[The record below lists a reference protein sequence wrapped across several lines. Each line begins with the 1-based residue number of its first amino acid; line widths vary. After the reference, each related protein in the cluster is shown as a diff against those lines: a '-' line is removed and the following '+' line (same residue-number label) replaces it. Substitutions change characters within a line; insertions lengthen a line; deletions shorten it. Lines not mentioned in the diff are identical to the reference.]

1 MRKGYRP
8 EKQVIALLLSMLMAT
23 SSVVNCAADEA
34 ESTQSIM
41 QQTESETTT
50 QTVTTTES
58 KKSVVVKH
66 KQKKKSKKKHK
77 KSKQHD
83 TKKNIKKKDTKKTKK
98 EKAAK
103 IIPMPKR
110 TVRKKGCAS
119 IQKRIAQKKLNIKH
133 AREKQ
138 KKYRA
143 LIQKDQTK
151 RIALS
156 KFYETYDQKVSYV
169 GQEMT
174 PLTKLTEQDL
184 KMKNDLMKLA
194 ELYQDQV
201 LSKIAATYV
210 FGVHEMNFLQ
220 KEDAIDLND
229 YLKTKYIKPDN
240 TLQENI
246 KKLDQKI
253 AKWKQGIKE
262 EKRTRYF
269 DPKDV
274 SSISNITVDD
284 AKEMLSDTQ
293 LYQDAAS
300 FVKAERIYH
309 VNAVF
314 LMGIAAHESAWGTS
328 RRAKEDNN
336 LTGYGV
342 YSDDAKGI
350 NKASREEGLLATANT
365 LHERYLSKGGSY
377 YEGTSVADINKHY
390 CTDNE
395 WANAVV
401 TYSYQ
406 LMNKLN

>member
-8 EKQVIALLLSMLMAT
+8 EKQFIVLLLSVLMAT
-23 SSVVNCAADEA
+23 SSGVSCVADEA
-34 ESTQSIM
+34 ESTQSTM

-50 QTVTTTES
+50 QTVTTTEN
-58 KKSVVVKH
+58 KERVVVKH

-77 KSKQHD
+77 KSKQH
-83 TKKNIKKKDTKKTKK
+83 NIKKNVKKK
-98 EKAAK
+98 EAK
-103 IIPMPKR
+103 IILMPKR
-110 TVRKKGCAS
+110 TIRKKGCVS
-119 IQKRIAQKKLNIKH
+119 IQKRINQKKLNIKH

-138 KKYRA
+138 RKYKT
-143 LIQKDQTK
+143 LIQKDQTR

-194 ELYQDQV
+194 ELYQDQE
-201 LSKIAATYV
+201 LSEIAATYV

-220 KEDAIDLND
+220 KEETINLND
-229 YLKTKYIKPDN
+229 YLKTKYIQPDN

-253 AKWKQGIKE
+253 AQWKQDIKK
-262 EKRTRYF
+262 EKKTRYF

-274 SSISNITVDD
+274 SSISNITVSN
-284 AKEMLSDTQ
+284 AKEMLSGTQ
-293 LYQDAAS
+293 LYQDATS

-342 YSDDAKGI
+342 YSNDAKGI

-377 YEGTSVADINKHY
+377 YEGTSAADINKHY

-395 WANAVV
+395 WAGAVV

>member
-1 MRKGYRP
+1 
-8 EKQVIALLLSMLMAT
+8 MAT
-23 SSVVNCAADEA
+23 SSGVSCVADEA
-34 ESTQSIM
+34 ESTQSTM

-50 QTVTTTES
+50 QTETTTEN
-58 KKSVVVKH
+58 KERVVVKH

-77 KSKQHD
+77 KSKQH
-83 TKKNIKKKDTKKTKK
+83 NIKKNVKKK
-98 EKAAK
+98 EAK
-103 IIPMPKR
+103 IILMPKR
-110 TVRKKGCAS
+110 TIRKKGCVS
-119 IQKRIAQKKLNIKH
+119 IQKRINQKKLNIKH

-138 KKYRA
+138 KKYKT
-143 LIQKDQTK
+143 LIQKDQTR

-194 ELYQDQV
+194 ELYQDQE
-201 LSKIAATYV
+201 LSEIAATYV

-220 KEDAIDLND
+220 KEETINLND
-229 YLKTKYIKPDN
+229 YLKTKYIQPDN

-253 AKWKQGIKE
+253 AQWKQDIKR
-262 EKRTRYF
+262 EKKTRYF

-274 SSISNITVDD
+274 SSISNITVSD
-284 AKEMLSDTQ
+284 AKEMLSGTQ
-293 LYQDAAS
+293 LYQDATS

-342 YSDDAKGI
+342 YSNDAKGI

-377 YEGTSVADINKHY
+377 YEGTSAADINKHY

-395 WANAVV
+395 WAGAVV

>member
-194 ELYQDQV
+194 ELYQDQE

-284 AKEMLSDTQ
+284 AKE
-293 LYQDAAS
+293 
-300 FVKAERIYH
+300 
-309 VNAVF
+309 
-314 LMGIAAHESAWGTS
+314 
-328 RRAKEDNN
+328 DNN

>member
-8 EKQVIALLLSMLMAT
+8 EKQFIVLLLSVLMAT
-23 SSVVNCAADEA
+23 SSGVSCVADEA
-34 ESTQSIM
+34 ESTQSTM

-50 QTVTTTES
+50 QTVTTTEN
-58 KKSVVVKH
+58 KERVVVKH

-77 KSKQHD
+77 KSKQH
-83 TKKNIKKKDTKKTKK
+83 NIKKNVKKK
-98 EKAAK
+98 EAK
-103 IIPMPKR
+103 IILMPKR
-110 TVRKKGCAS
+110 TIRKKGCVS
-119 IQKRIAQKKLNIKH
+119 IQKRINQKKLNIKH

-138 KKYRA
+138 KKYKT
-143 LIQKDQTK
+143 LIQKDQTR

-194 ELYQDQV
+194 ELYQDQE
-201 LSKIAATYV
+201 LSEIAATYV

-220 KEDAIDLND
+220 KEETINLND
-229 YLKTKYIKPDN
+229 YLKTKYIQPDN

-253 AKWKQGIKE
+253 AQWKQDIKK
-262 EKRTRYF
+262 EKKTRYF

-274 SSISNITVDD
+274 SSISNITVSD
-284 AKEMLSDTQ
+284 AKEMLSGTQ
-293 LYQDAAS
+293 LYQDATS

-342 YSDDAKGI
+342 YSNDAKGI

-377 YEGTSVADINKHY
+377 YEGTSAADINKHY

-395 WANAVV
+395 WTSAVV

>member
-1 MRKGYRP
+1 
-8 EKQVIALLLSMLMAT
+8 MAT
-23 SSVVNCAADEA
+23 SSGVSCVADEA
-34 ESTQSIM
+34 ESTQSTM

-50 QTVTTTES
+50 QTVTTTEN
-58 KKSVVVKH
+58 KERVVVKH

-77 KSKQHD
+77 KSKQH
-83 TKKNIKKKDTKKTKK
+83 NIKKNVKKK
-98 EKAAK
+98 EAK
-103 IIPMPKR
+103 IILMPKR
-110 TVRKKGCAS
+110 TIRKKGCVT
-119 IQKRIAQKKLNIKH
+119 IQKRINQKKLNIKH

-138 KKYRA
+138 KKYKT
-143 LIQKDQTK
+143 LIQKDQTR

-194 ELYQDQV
+194 ELYQDQE
-201 LSKIAATYV
+201 LSEIAATYV

-220 KEDAIDLND
+220 KEETINLND
-229 YLKTKYIKPDN
+229 YLKTKYIQPDN

-253 AKWKQGIKE
+253 AQWKQDIKR
-262 EKRTRYF
+262 EKKTRYF

-274 SSISNITVDD
+274 SSISNITVSD
-284 AKEMLSDTQ
+284 AKEMLSGTQ
-293 LYQDAAS
+293 LYQDATS

-342 YSDDAKGI
+342 YSNDAKGI

-377 YEGTSVADINKHY
+377 YEGTSAADINKHY

-395 WANAVV
+395 WAGAVV

>member
-8 EKQVIALLLSMLMAT
+8 EKQFIVLLFSVLMAT
-23 SSVVNCAADEA
+23 SSGVSCVADEA
-34 ESTQSIM
+34 ESTQSTM

-50 QTVTTTES
+50 QTVTTTEN
-58 KKSVVVKH
+58 KERVVVKH

-77 KSKQHD
+77 KSKQH
-83 TKKNIKKKDTKKTKK
+83 NIKKNVKKK
-98 EKAAK
+98 EAK
-103 IIPMPKR
+103 IILMPKR
-110 TVRKKGCAS
+110 TIRKKGCVS
-119 IQKRIAQKKLNIKH
+119 IQKRINQKKLNIKH

-138 KKYRA
+138 KKYKT
-143 LIQKDQTK
+143 LIQKDQTR

-194 ELYQDQV
+194 ELYQDQE
-201 LSKIAATYV
+201 LSEIAATYV

-220 KEDAIDLND
+220 KEETINLND
-229 YLKTKYIKPDN
+229 YLKTKYIQQDN
-240 TLQENI
+240 TLQGNI

-253 AKWKQGIKE
+253 AQWKQDIKK
-262 EKRTRYF
+262 EKKTRYF

-274 SSISNITVDD
+274 SSISNITVSD
-284 AKEMLSDTQ
+284 AKEMLSGTQ
-293 LYQDAAS
+293 LYQDATS

-342 YSDDAKGI
+342 YSNDAKGI

-377 YEGTSVADINKHY
+377 YEGTSAADINKHY

-395 WANAVV
+395 WASAVV

>member
-1 MRKGYRP
+1 
-8 EKQVIALLLSMLMAT
+8 MAT
-23 SSVVNCAADEA
+23 SSGVSCVADEA
-34 ESTQSIM
+34 ESTQSTM

-50 QTVTTTES
+50 QTVTTTEN
-58 KKSVVVKH
+58 KERVVVKH

-77 KSKQHD
+77 KSKQH
-83 TKKNIKKKDTKKTKK
+83 NIKKNVKKK
-98 EKAAK
+98 EAK
-103 IIPMPKR
+103 IILMPKR
-110 TVRKKGCAS
+110 TIRKKGCVT
-119 IQKRIAQKKLNIKH
+119 IQKSINQKKLNIKH

-138 KKYRA
+138 KKYKT
-143 LIQKDQTK
+143 LIQKDQTR

-194 ELYQDQV
+194 ELYQDQE
-201 LSKIAATYV
+201 LSEIAATYV

-220 KEDAIDLND
+220 KEETINLND
-229 YLKTKYIKPDN
+229 YLKTKYIQPDN

-253 AKWKQGIKE
+253 AQWKQDIKR
-262 EKRTRYF
+262 EKKTRYF

-274 SSISNITVDD
+274 SSISNITVSD
-284 AKEMLSDTQ
+284 AKEMLSGTQ
-293 LYQDAAS
+293 LYQDATS

-342 YSDDAKGI
+342 YSNDAKGI

-377 YEGTSVADINKHY
+377 YEGTSAADINKHY

-395 WANAVV
+395 WAGAVV

>member
-8 EKQVIALLLSMLMAT
+8 EKQFIVLLLSVLMAI
-23 SSVVNCAADEA
+23 SSGVSCVADEA
-34 ESTQSIM
+34 ESTQSTM

-50 QTVTTTES
+50 QTETTTEN
-58 KKSVVVKH
+58 KERVVVKH

-77 KSKQHD
+77 KSKQH
-83 TKKNIKKKDTKKTKK
+83 NIKKNVKKK
-98 EKAAK
+98 EAK
-103 IIPMPKR
+103 IILMPKR
-110 TVRKKGCAS
+110 TIRKKGCVS
-119 IQKRIAQKKLNIKH
+119 IQKRINQKKLNIKH

-138 KKYRA
+138 KKYKT
-143 LIQKDQTK
+143 LIQKDQTR

-194 ELYQDQV
+194 ELYQDQE
-201 LSKIAATYV
+201 LSEIAATYV

-220 KEDAIDLND
+220 KEETINLND
-229 YLKTKYIKPDN
+229 YLKTKYIQPDN

-253 AKWKQGIKE
+253 AQWKQDIKR
-262 EKRTRYF
+262 EKKTRYF

-274 SSISNITVDD
+274 SSISNITVSD
-284 AKEMLSDTQ
+284 AKEMLSGTQ
-293 LYQDAAS
+293 LYQDATS

-342 YSDDAKGI
+342 YSNDAKGI

-377 YEGTSVADINKHY
+377 YEGTSAADINKHY

-395 WANAVV
+395 WAGAVV

>member
-8 EKQVIALLLSMLMAT
+8 EKQFIVLLLSVLMAT
-23 SSVVNCAADEA
+23 SSGVSCVADEA
-34 ESTQSIM
+34 ESTQSTM

-50 QTVTTTES
+50 QTVTTTEN
-58 KKSVVVKH
+58 KERVVVKH

-77 KSKQHD
+77 KSKQH
-83 TKKNIKKKDTKKTKK
+83 NIKKNVKKK
-98 EKAAK
+98 EAK
-103 IIPMPKR
+103 IILMPKR
-110 TVRKKGCAS
+110 TIRKKGCVT
-119 IQKRIAQKKLNIKH
+119 IQKRINQKKLNIKH

-138 KKYRA
+138 KKYKT
-143 LIQKDQTK
+143 LIQKDQTR

-194 ELYQDQV
+194 ELYQDQE
-201 LSKIAATYV
+201 LSEIAATYV

-220 KEDAIDLND
+220 KEETINLND
-229 YLKTKYIKPDN
+229 YLKTKYIQPDN

-253 AKWKQGIKE
+253 AQWKQDIKR
-262 EKRTRYF
+262 EKKTRYF

-274 SSISNITVDD
+274 SSISNITVSD
-284 AKEMLSDTQ
+284 AKEMLSGTQ
-293 LYQDAAS
+293 LYQDATS

-342 YSDDAKGI
+342 YSNDAKGI

-377 YEGTSVADINKHY
+377 YEGTSAADINKHY

-395 WANAVV
+395 WSGAVV

>member
-1 MRKGYRP
+1 
-8 EKQVIALLLSMLMAT
+8 MAT
-23 SSVVNCAADEA
+23 SSGVSCVADEA
-34 ESTQSIM
+34 ESTQSTM

-50 QTVTTTES
+50 QTVTTTEN
-58 KKSVVVKH
+58 KERVVVKH

-77 KSKQHD
+77 KSKQH
-83 TKKNIKKKDTKKTKK
+83 NIKKNVKKK
-98 EKAAK
+98 EAK
-103 IIPMPKR
+103 IILMPKR
-110 TVRKKGCAS
+110 TIRKKGCVS
-119 IQKRIAQKKLNIKH
+119 IQKRINQKKLNIKH

-138 KKYRA
+138 KKYKT
-143 LIQKDQTK
+143 LIQKDQTR

-194 ELYQDQV
+194 ELYQDQE
-201 LSKIAATYV
+201 LSEIAATYV

-220 KEDAIDLND
+220 KEETINLND
-229 YLKTKYIKPDN
+229 YLKTKYIQPDN

-253 AKWKQGIKE
+253 AQWKQDIKK
-262 EKRTRYF
+262 EKKTRYF

-274 SSISNITVDD
+274 SSISNITVSD
-284 AKEMLSDTQ
+284 AKEMLSGTQ
-293 LYQDAAS
+293 LYQDATS

-342 YSDDAKGI
+342 YSNDAKGI

-377 YEGTSVADINKHY
+377 YEGTSAADINKHY

-395 WANAVV
+395 WASAVV

>member
-8 EKQVIALLLSMLMAT
+8 EKQFIVLLLSVLMAT
-23 SSVVNCAADEA
+23 SSGVSCVADEA
-34 ESTQSIM
+34 ESTQSTM

-50 QTVTTTES
+50 QTETTTEN
-58 KKSVVVKH
+58 KERVVVKH

-77 KSKQHD
+77 KSKQH
-83 TKKNIKKKDTKKTKK
+83 NIKKNVKKK
-98 EKAAK
+98 EAK
-103 IIPMPKR
+103 IILMPKR
-110 TVRKKGCAS
+110 TIRKKGCVS
-119 IQKRIAQKKLNIKH
+119 IQKRINQKKLNIKH

-138 KKYRA
+138 KKYKT
-143 LIQKDQTK
+143 LIQKDQTR

-194 ELYQDQV
+194 ELYQDQE
-201 LSKIAATYV
+201 LSEIAATYV

-220 KEDAIDLND
+220 KEETINLND
-229 YLKTKYIKPDN
+229 YLKTKYIQPDN

-253 AKWKQGIKE
+253 AQWKQDIKR
-262 EKRTRYF
+262 EKKTRYF

-274 SSISNITVDD
+274 SSISNITVSD
-284 AKEMLSDTQ
+284 AKEMLSGTQ
-293 LYQDAAS
+293 LYQDATS

-342 YSDDAKGI
+342 YSNDAKGI

-377 YEGTSVADINKHY
+377 YKGTSAADINKHY

-395 WANAVV
+395 WAGAVV

>member
-8 EKQVIALLLSMLMAT
+8 EKQFIVLLLSVLMAT
-23 SSVVNCAADEA
+23 SSGVSCVADEA
-34 ESTQSIM
+34 ESTQSTM

-50 QTVTTTES
+50 QTVTTTEN
-58 KKSVVVKH
+58 KERVVVKH

-77 KSKQHD
+77 KSKQH
-83 TKKNIKKKDTKKTKK
+83 NIKKNVKKK
-98 EKAAK
+98 EAK
-103 IIPMPKR
+103 IILMPKR
-110 TVRKKGCAS
+110 TIRKKGCVS
-119 IQKRIAQKKLNIKH
+119 IQKRINQKKLNIKH

-138 KKYRA
+138 KKYKT
-143 LIQKDQTK
+143 LIQKDQTR

-194 ELYQDQV
+194 ELYQDQE
-201 LSKIAATYV
+201 LSEIAATYV

-220 KEDAIDLND
+220 KEETINLND
-229 YLKTKYIKPDN
+229 YLKTKYIQPDN

-253 AKWKQGIKE
+253 AQWKQDIKK
-262 EKRTRYF
+262 EKKTRYF

-274 SSISNITVDD
+274 SSISNITVSN
-284 AKEMLSDTQ
+284 AKEMLSGTQ
-293 LYQDAAS
+293 LYQDATS

-342 YSDDAKGI
+342 YSNDAKGI

-377 YEGTSVADINKHY
+377 YEGTSAADINKHY

-395 WANAVV
+395 WASAVV

>member
-1 MRKGYRP
+1 MRKGYRL
-8 EKQVIALLLSMLMAT
+8 EKQFIVLLLSVLMAT
-23 SSVVNCAADEA
+23 SSGVSCVADEA
-34 ESTQSIM
+34 ESTQSTM

-50 QTVTTTES
+50 QTVTTTEN
-58 KKSVVVKH
+58 KERVVVKH

-77 KSKQHD
+77 KSKQH
-83 TKKNIKKKDTKKTKK
+83 NIKKNVKKK
-98 EKAAK
+98 EAK
-103 IIPMPKR
+103 IILMPKR
-110 TVRKKGCAS
+110 TIRKKGCVS
-119 IQKRIAQKKLNIKH
+119 IQKRINQKKLNIKH

-138 KKYRA
+138 KKYKT
-143 LIQKDQTK
+143 LIQKDQTR

-194 ELYQDQV
+194 ELYQDQE
-201 LSKIAATYV
+201 LSEIAATYV

-220 KEDAIDLND
+220 KEETINLND
-229 YLKTKYIKPDN
+229 YLKTKYIQPDN

-253 AKWKQGIKE
+253 AQWKQDIKK
-262 EKRTRYF
+262 EKKTRYF

-274 SSISNITVDD
+274 SSISNITVSD
-284 AKEMLSDTQ
+284 AKEMLSGTQ
-293 LYQDAAS
+293 LYQDATS
-300 FVKAERIYH
+300 FVKSERIYH

-342 YSDDAKGI
+342 YSNDAKGI

-377 YEGTSVADINKHY
+377 YEGTSAADINKHY

-395 WANAVV
+395 WAGAVV

>member
-8 EKQVIALLLSMLMAT
+8 EKQFIVLLLSVLMAT
-23 SSVVNCAADEA
+23 SSGVSCVADEA
-34 ESTQSIM
+34 ESTQSTM

-50 QTVTTTES
+50 QTETTTEN
-58 KKSVVVKH
+58 KERVVVKH

-77 KSKQHD
+77 KSKQH
-83 TKKNIKKKDTKKTKK
+83 NIKKNVKKK
-98 EKAAK
+98 EAK
-103 IIPMPKR
+103 IILMPKR
-110 TVRKKGCAS
+110 TIRKKGCVS
-119 IQKRIAQKKLNIKH
+119 IQKRINQKKLNIKH

-138 KKYRA
+138 KKYKT
-143 LIQKDQTK
+143 LIQKDQTR

-194 ELYQDQV
+194 ELYQDQE
-201 LSKIAATYV
+201 LSEIAATYV

-220 KEDAIDLND
+220 KEETINLND
-229 YLKTKYIKPDN
+229 YLKTKYIQPDN

-253 AKWKQGIKE
+253 AQWKQDIKR
-262 EKRTRYF
+262 EKKTRYF

-274 SSISNITVDD
+274 SSISNITVSD
-284 AKEMLSDTQ
+284 AKEMLSGTQ
-293 LYQDAAS
+293 LYQDATS

-342 YSDDAKGI
+342 YSNDAKGI

-377 YEGTSVADINKHY
+377 YEGTSAADINKHY

-395 WANAVV
+395 WAGAVV
-401 TYSYQ
+401 NYSYQ

>member
-1 MRKGYRP
+1 LRKGYRP
-8 EKQVIALLLSMLMAT
+8 EKQFIVLLLSVLMAT
-23 SSVVNCAADEA
+23 SSGVSCVADEA
-34 ESTQSIM
+34 ESTQSTM

-50 QTVTTTES
+50 QTVTTTEN
-58 KKSVVVKH
+58 KERVVVKH

-77 KSKQHD
+77 KSKQH
-83 TKKNIKKKDTKKTKK
+83 NIKKNVKKK
-98 EKAAK
+98 EAK
-103 IIPMPKR
+103 IILMPKR
-110 TVRKKGCAS
+110 TIRKKGCVS
-119 IQKRIAQKKLNIKH
+119 IQKRINQKKLNIKH

-138 KKYRA
+138 KKYKT
-143 LIQKDQTK
+143 LIQKDQTR

-194 ELYQDQV
+194 ELYQDQE
-201 LSKIAATYV
+201 LSEIAATYV

-220 KEDAIDLND
+220 KEETINLND
-229 YLKTKYIKPDN
+229 YLKTKYIQPDN
-240 TLQENI
+240 TLQGNI

-253 AKWKQGIKE
+253 AQWKQDIKK
-262 EKRTRYF
+262 EKKTRYF

-274 SSISNITVDD
+274 SSISNITVSD
-284 AKEMLSDTQ
+284 AKEMLSGTQ
-293 LYQDAAS
+293 LYQDATS

-342 YSDDAKGI
+342 YSNDAKGI

-377 YEGTSVADINKHY
+377 YEGTSAADINKHY

-395 WANAVV
+395 WASAVV

>member
-8 EKQVIALLLSMLMAT
+8 EKQFIVLLLSVLMAT
-23 SSVVNCAADEA
+23 SSGVSCVADEA
-34 ESTQSIM
+34 ESTQSTM

-50 QTVTTTES
+50 QTVTTTEN
-58 KKSVVVKH
+58 KERVVVKH

-77 KSKQHD
+77 KSKQH
-83 TKKNIKKKDTKKTKK
+83 NIKKNVKKK
-98 EKAAK
+98 EAK
-103 IIPMPKR
+103 IILMPKR
-110 TVRKKGCAS
+110 TIRKKGCVS
-119 IQKRIAQKKLNIKH
+119 IQKRINQKKLNIKH

-138 KKYRA
+138 RKYKT
-143 LIQKDQTK
+143 LIQKDQTR

-194 ELYQDQV
+194 ELYQDQE
-201 LSKIAATYV
+201 LSEIAATYV

-220 KEDAIDLND
+220 KEETINLND
-229 YLKTKYIKPDN
+229 YLKTKYIQPDN

-253 AKWKQGIKE
+253 AQWKQDIKK
-262 EKRTRYF
+262 EKKTRYF

-274 SSISNITVDD
+274 SSISNITVSD
-284 AKEMLSDTQ
+284 AKEMLSGTQ
-293 LYQDAAS
+293 LYQDATS

>member
-8 EKQVIALLLSMLMAT
+8 EKQFIVLLLSVLMAT
-23 SSVVNCAADEA
+23 SSGVSCVADEA
-34 ESTQSIM
+34 ESTQSTM

-50 QTVTTTES
+50 QTVTTTEN
-58 KKSVVVKH
+58 KERVVVKH

-77 KSKQHD
+77 KSKQH
-83 TKKNIKKKDTKKTKK
+83 NIKKNVKKK
-98 EKAAK
+98 EAK
-103 IIPMPKR
+103 IILMPKR
-110 TVRKKGCAS
+110 TIQKKGCVT
-119 IQKRIAQKKLNIKH
+119 IQKRINQKKLNIKH

-138 KKYRA
+138 KKYKT
-143 LIQKDQTK
+143 LIQKDQTR

-194 ELYQDQV
+194 ELYQDQE
-201 LSKIAATYV
+201 LSEIAATYV

-220 KEDAIDLND
+220 KEETINLND
-229 YLKTKYIKPDN
+229 YLKTKYIQPDN

-253 AKWKQGIKE
+253 AQWKQDIKR
-262 EKRTRYF
+262 EKKTRYF

-274 SSISNITVDD
+274 SSISNITVSD
-284 AKEMLSDTQ
+284 AKEMLSGTQ
-293 LYQDAAS
+293 LYQDATS

-342 YSDDAKGI
+342 YSNDAKGI

-377 YEGTSVADINKHY
+377 YEGTSAADINKHY

-395 WANAVV
+395 WAGAVV

>member
-8 EKQVIALLLSMLMAT
+8 EKQFIVLLLSVLMAT
-23 SSVVNCAADEA
+23 SSGVSCVADEA
-34 ESTQSIM
+34 ESTQSTM

-50 QTVTTTES
+50 QTVTTTEN
-58 KKSVVVKH
+58 KERVVVKH

-77 KSKQHD
+77 KSKQH
-83 TKKNIKKKDTKKTKK
+83 NIKKNVKKK
-98 EKAAK
+98 EAK
-103 IIPMPKR
+103 IILMPKR
-110 TVRKKGCAS
+110 TIRKKGCVT
-119 IQKRIAQKKLNIKH
+119 IQKRINQKKLNIKH

-138 KKYRA
+138 KKYKT
-143 LIQKDQTK
+143 LIQKDQTR

-194 ELYQDQV
+194 ELYQDQE
-201 LSKIAATYV
+201 LSEIAATYV

-220 KEDAIDLND
+220 KEETINLND
-229 YLKTKYIKPDN
+229 YLKTKYIQPDN

-253 AKWKQGIKE
+253 AQWKQDIKR
-262 EKRTRYF
+262 EKKTRYF

-274 SSISNITVDD
+274 SSISNITVSD
-284 AKEMLSDTQ
+284 AKEMLSGTQ
-293 LYQDAAS
+293 LYQDATS

-342 YSDDAKGI
+342 YSNDAKGI

-377 YEGTSVADINKHY
+377 YEGTSAADINKHY

-395 WANAVV
+395 WAGAVV

>member
-8 EKQVIALLLSMLMAT
+8 EKQFIVLLLSVLMAT
-23 SSVVNCAADEA
+23 SSGVSCVADEA
-34 ESTQSIM
+34 ESTQSTM

-50 QTVTTTES
+50 QTVTTTEN
-58 KKSVVVKH
+58 KERVVVKH

-77 KSKQHD
+77 KSKQH
-83 TKKNIKKKDTKKTKK
+83 NIKKNVKKK
-98 EKAAK
+98 EAK
-103 IIPMPKR
+103 IILMPKR
-110 TVRKKGCAS
+110 TIRKKGCVT
-119 IQKRIAQKKLNIKH
+119 IQKRINQKKLNIKH

-138 KKYRA
+138 KKYKT
-143 LIQKDQTK
+143 LIQKDQTR

-194 ELYQDQV
+194 ELYQDQE
-201 LSKIAATYV
+201 LSEIAATYV

-220 KEDAIDLND
+220 KEETINLND
-229 YLKTKYIKPDN
+229 YLKTKYIQPDN

-253 AKWKQGIKE
+253 AQWKQDIKR
-262 EKRTRYF
+262 EKKTRYF

-274 SSISNITVDD
+274 SSISNITVSD
-284 AKEMLSDTQ
+284 AKEMLSGTQ
-293 LYQDAAS
+293 LYQDATS

-342 YSDDAKGI
+342 YSNDAKGI

-377 YEGTSVADINKHY
+377 YEGTSATDINKHY

-395 WANAVV
+395 WAGAVV

>member
-8 EKQVIALLLSMLMAT
+8 EKQFIVLLLSVLMAT
-23 SSVVNCAADEA
+23 SSGVSCVADEA
-34 ESTQSIM
+34 ESTQSTM

-50 QTVTTTES
+50 QTVTTTEN
-58 KKSVVVKH
+58 KERVVVKH

-77 KSKQHD
+77 KSKQH
-83 TKKNIKKKDTKKTKK
+83 NIKKNVKKK
-98 EKAAK
+98 EAK
-103 IIPMPKR
+103 IILMPKR
-110 TVRKKGCAS
+110 TIRKKGCVS
-119 IQKRIAQKKLNIKH
+119 IQKRINQKKLNIKH

-138 KKYRA
+138 RKYKT
-143 LIQKDQTK
+143 LIQKDQTR

-194 ELYQDQV
+194 ELYQDQE
-201 LSKIAATYV
+201 LSEIAATYV

-220 KEDAIDLND
+220 KEETINLND
-229 YLKTKYIKPDN
+229 YLKTKYIQPDN

-253 AKWKQGIKE
+253 AQWKQDIKK
-262 EKRTRYF
+262 EKKTRYF

-274 SSISNITVDD
+274 SSISNITVSD
-284 AKEMLSDTQ
+284 AKEMLSGTQ
-293 LYQDAAS
+293 LYQDATS

-342 YSDDAKGI
+342 YSNDAKGI

-377 YEGTSVADINKHY
+377 YEGTSAADINKHY

-395 WANAVV
+395 WAGAVV

>member
-8 EKQVIALLLSMLMAT
+8 EKQFIVLLLSVLMAT
-23 SSVVNCAADEA
+23 SSGVSCVADEA
-34 ESTQSIM
+34 ESTQSTM

-50 QTVTTTES
+50 QTVTTTEN
-58 KKSVVVKH
+58 KERVVVKH

-77 KSKQHD
+77 KSKQH
-83 TKKNIKKKDTKKTKK
+83 NIKKNVKKK
-98 EKAAK
+98 EAK
-103 IIPMPKR
+103 IILMPKR
-110 TVRKKGCAS
+110 TIRKKGCVS
-119 IQKRIAQKKLNIKH
+119 IQKRINQKKLNIKH

-138 KKYRA
+138 KKYKT
-143 LIQKDQTK
+143 LIQKDQTR

-194 ELYQDQV
+194 ELYQDQE
-201 LSKIAATYV
+201 LSEIAATYV

-220 KEDAIDLND
+220 KEETINLND
-229 YLKTKYIKPDN
+229 YLKTKYIQPDN

-253 AKWKQGIKE
+253 AQWKQDIKK
-262 EKRTRYF
+262 EKKTRYF

-274 SSISNITVDD
+274 SSISNITVSD
-284 AKEMLSDTQ
+284 AKEMLSGTQ
-293 LYQDAAS
+293 LYQDATS

-342 YSDDAKGI
+342 YSNDAKGI

-377 YEGTSVADINKHY
+377 YEGTSAADINKHY

-395 WANAVV
+395 WASAVV

>member
-8 EKQVIALLLSMLMAT
+8 EKQFIVLLLSVLMAT
-23 SSVVNCAADEA
+23 SSGVSCVADEA
-34 ESTQSIM
+34 ESTQSTM

-50 QTVTTTES
+50 QTETTTEN
-58 KKSVVVKH
+58 KERVVVKH

-77 KSKQHD
+77 KSKQH
-83 TKKNIKKKDTKKTKK
+83 NIKKNVKKK
-98 EKAAK
+98 EAK
-103 IIPMPKR
+103 IILMPKR
-110 TVRKKGCAS
+110 TIRKKGCVS
-119 IQKRIAQKKLNIKH
+119 IQKRINQKKLNIKH

-138 KKYRA
+138 KKYKT
-143 LIQKDQTK
+143 LIQKDQTR

-194 ELYQDQV
+194 ELYQDQE
-201 LSKIAATYV
+201 LSEIAATYV

-220 KEDAIDLND
+220 KEETINLND
-229 YLKTKYIKPDN
+229 YLKTKYIQPDN

-253 AKWKQGIKE
+253 AQWKQDIKR
-262 EKRTRYF
+262 EKKTRYF

-274 SSISNITVDD
+274 SFISNITVSD
-284 AKEMLSDTQ
+284 AKEMLSGTQ
-293 LYQDAAS
+293 LYQDATS

-342 YSDDAKGI
+342 YSNDAKGI

-377 YEGTSVADINKHY
+377 YEGTSAADINKHY

-395 WANAVV
+395 WAGAVV

>member
-8 EKQVIALLLSMLMAT
+8 EKQFIVLLLSVLMAT
-23 SSVVNCAADEA
+23 SSGVSCVADEA
-34 ESTQSIM
+34 ESTQSTM

-50 QTVTTTES
+50 QTVTTTEN
-58 KKSVVVKH
+58 KERVVVKH

-77 KSKQHD
+77 KSKQH
-83 TKKNIKKKDTKKTKK
+83 NIKKNVKKK
-98 EKAAK
+98 EAK
-103 IIPMPKR
+103 IILMPKR
-110 TVRKKGCAS
+110 TIRKKGCVS
-119 IQKRIAQKKLNIKH
+119 IQKRINQKKLNIKH

-138 KKYRA
+138 KKYKT
-143 LIQKDQTK
+143 LIQKDQTR

-194 ELYQDQV
+194 ELYQDQE
-201 LSKIAATYV
+201 LSEIAATYV

-220 KEDAIDLND
+220 KEETINLND
-229 YLKTKYIKPDN
+229 YLKTKYIQPDN

-253 AKWKQGIKE
+253 AQWKQDIKK
-262 EKRTRYF
+262 EKKTRYF

-274 SSISNITVDD
+274 SSISNITVSD
-284 AKEMLSDTQ
+284 AKEMLSGTQ
-293 LYQDAAS
+293 LYQDATS

-342 YSDDAKGI
+342 YSNDAKGI

-377 YEGTSVADINKHY
+377 YEGTSAANINKHY

-395 WANAVV
+395 WASAVV

>member
-8 EKQVIALLLSMLMAT
+8 EKQFIVLLLSVLMAT
-23 SSVVNCAADEA
+23 SSGVSCVADEA
-34 ESTQSIM
+34 ESTQSTM

-50 QTVTTTES
+50 QTVTTTEN
-58 KKSVVVKH
+58 KERVVVKH

-77 KSKQHD
+77 KSKQH
-83 TKKNIKKKDTKKTKK
+83 NIKKNVKKK
-98 EKAAK
+98 EAK
-103 IIPMPKR
+103 IILMPKR
-110 TVRKKGCAS
+110 TIRKKGCVT
-119 IQKRIAQKKLNIKH
+119 IQKRINQKKLNIKH

-138 KKYRA
+138 KKYKT
-143 LIQKDQTK
+143 LIQKDQTR

-194 ELYQDQV
+194 ELYQDQE
-201 LSKIAATYV
+201 LSEVAATYV

-220 KEDAIDLND
+220 KEETINLND
-229 YLKTKYIKPDN
+229 YLKTKYIQPDN

-253 AKWKQGIKE
+253 AQWKQDIKR
-262 EKRTRYF
+262 EKKTRYF

-274 SSISNITVDD
+274 SSISNITVSD
-284 AKEMLSDTQ
+284 AKEMLSGTQ
-293 LYQDAAS
+293 LYQDATS

-342 YSDDAKGI
+342 YSNDAKGI

-377 YEGTSVADINKHY
+377 YEGTSAADINKHY

-395 WANAVV
+395 WAGAVV

>member
-8 EKQVIALLLSMLMAT
+8 EKQFIVLLLSVLMAT
-23 SSVVNCAADEA
+23 SSGVSCVADEA
-34 ESTQSIM
+34 ESTQSTM

-50 QTVTTTES
+50 QTVTTTEN
-58 KKSVVVKH
+58 KERVVVKH

-77 KSKQHD
+77 KSKQH
-83 TKKNIKKKDTKKTKK
+83 NIKKNVKKK
-98 EKAAK
+98 EAK
-103 IIPMPKR
+103 IILMPKR
-110 TVRKKGCAS
+110 TIRKKGCVT
-119 IQKRIAQKKLNIKH
+119 IQKRINQKKLNIKH

-138 KKYRA
+138 KKYKT
-143 LIQKDQTK
+143 LIQKDQTR

-194 ELYQDQV
+194 ELYQDQE
-201 LSKIAATYV
+201 LSEIAATYV

-220 KEDAIDLND
+220 KQETINLND
-229 YLKTKYIKPDN
+229 YLKTKYIQPDN

-253 AKWKQGIKE
+253 AQWKQDIKR
-262 EKRTRYF
+262 EKKTRYF

-274 SSISNITVDD
+274 SSISNITVSD
-284 AKEMLSDTQ
+284 AKEMLSGTQ
-293 LYQDAAS
+293 LYQDATS

-342 YSDDAKGI
+342 YSNDAKGI

-377 YEGTSVADINKHY
+377 YEGTSAADINKHY

-395 WANAVV
+395 WAGAVV

>member
-1 MRKGYRP
+1 MRKGYRL
-8 EKQVIALLLSMLMAT
+8 EKQFIVLLLSVLMAT
-23 SSVVNCAADEA
+23 SSGVSCVADEA
-34 ESTQSIM
+34 ESTQSTM

-50 QTVTTTES
+50 QTVTTTEN
-58 KKSVVVKH
+58 KERVVVKH

-77 KSKQHD
+77 KSKQH
-83 TKKNIKKKDTKKTKK
+83 NIKKNVKKK
-98 EKAAK
+98 EAK
-103 IIPMPKR
+103 IILMPKR
-110 TVRKKGCAS
+110 TIRKKGCVS
-119 IQKRIAQKKLNIKH
+119 IQKRINQKKLNIKH

-138 KKYRA
+138 KKYKT
-143 LIQKDQTK
+143 LIQKDQTR

-174 PLTKLTEQDL
+174 PLTKLTKQDL

-194 ELYQDQV
+194 ELYQDQE
-201 LSKIAATYV
+201 LSEIAATYV

-220 KEDAIDLND
+220 KEETINLND
-229 YLKTKYIKPDN
+229 YLKTKYIQPDN

-253 AKWKQGIKE
+253 AQWKQDIKK
-262 EKRTRYF
+262 EKKTRYF

-274 SSISNITVDD
+274 SSISNITVSD
-284 AKEMLSDTQ
+284 AKEMLSGTQ
-293 LYQDAAS
+293 LYQDATS
-300 FVKAERIYH
+300 FVKSERIYH

-342 YSDDAKGI
+342 YSNDAKGI

-377 YEGTSVADINKHY
+377 YEGTSAADINKHY

-395 WANAVV
+395 WAGAVV

>member
-8 EKQVIALLLSMLMAT
+8 EKQFIVLLLSVLMAT
-23 SSVVNCAADEA
+23 SSGVSCVADEA
-34 ESTQSIM
+34 ESTQSTM
-41 QQTESETTT
+41 QQTESEKTT
-50 QTVTTTES
+50 QTETTTEN
-58 KKSVVVKH
+58 KERVVVKH

-77 KSKQHD
+77 KSKQH
-83 TKKNIKKKDTKKTKK
+83 NIKKNVKKK
-98 EKAAK
+98 EAK
-103 IIPMPKR
+103 IILMPKR
-110 TVRKKGCAS
+110 TIRKKGCVS
-119 IQKRIAQKKLNIKH
+119 IQKRINQKKLNIKH

-138 KKYRA
+138 KKYKT
-143 LIQKDQTK
+143 LIQKDQTR

-194 ELYQDQV
+194 ELYQDQE
-201 LSKIAATYV
+201 LSEIAATYV

-220 KEDAIDLND
+220 KEETINLND
-229 YLKTKYIKPDN
+229 YLKTKYIQPDN

-253 AKWKQGIKE
+253 AQWKQDIKR
-262 EKRTRYF
+262 EKKTRYF

-274 SSISNITVDD
+274 SSISNITVSD
-284 AKEMLSDTQ
+284 AKEMLSGTQ
-293 LYQDAAS
+293 LYQDATS

-342 YSDDAKGI
+342 YSNDAKGI

-377 YEGTSVADINKHY
+377 YEGTSAADINKHY

-395 WANAVV
+395 WAGAVV

>member
-8 EKQVIALLLSMLMAT
+8 EKQFIVLLLSVLMAT
-23 SSVVNCAADEA
+23 SSGVSCVADEA
-34 ESTQSIM
+34 ESTQSTM

-50 QTVTTTES
+50 EN
-58 KKSVVVKH
+58 KERVVVKH

-77 KSKQHD
+77 KSKQH
-83 TKKNIKKKDTKKTKK
+83 NIKKNVKKK
-98 EKAAK
+98 EAK
-103 IIPMPKR
+103 IILMPKR
-110 TVRKKGCAS
+110 TIRKKGCVS
-119 IQKRIAQKKLNIKH
+119 IQKRINQKKLNIKH

-138 KKYRA
+138 KKYKT
-143 LIQKDQTK
+143 LIQKDQTR

-174 PLTKLTEQDL
+174 PLTKLTGQDL

-194 ELYQDQV
+194 ELYQDQE
-201 LSKIAATYV
+201 LSEIAATYV

-220 KEDAIDLND
+220 KEETINLND
-229 YLKTKYIKPDN
+229 YLKTKYIQPDN

-253 AKWKQGIKE
+253 AQWKQDIKR
-262 EKRTRYF
+262 EKKTRYF

-274 SSISNITVDD
+274 SSISNITVSD
-284 AKEMLSDTQ
+284 AKEMLSGTQ
-293 LYQDAAS
+293 LYQDATS

-342 YSDDAKGI
+342 YSNDAKGI

-377 YEGTSVADINKHY
+377 YEGTSAADINKHY

-395 WANAVV
+395 WAGAVV

>member
-8 EKQVIALLLSMLMAT
+8 EKQFIVLLLSVLMAT
-23 SSVVNCAADEA
+23 SSGVSCVADEA
-34 ESTQSIM
+34 ESTQSTM

-50 QTVTTTES
+50 QTVTTTEN
-58 KKSVVVKH
+58 KERVVVKH

-77 KSKQHD
+77 KSKQH
-83 TKKNIKKKDTKKTKK
+83 NIKKNVKKK
-98 EKAAK
+98 EAK
-103 IIPMPKR
+103 IILMPKR
-110 TVRKKGCAS
+110 TIRKKGCVT
-119 IQKRIAQKKLNIKH
+119 IQKRINQKKLNIKH

-138 KKYRA
+138 KKYKT
-143 LIQKDQTK
+143 LIQKDQTR

-194 ELYQDQV
+194 ELYQDQE
-201 LSKIAATYV
+201 LSEIAATYV

-220 KEDAIDLND
+220 KEETINLND
-229 YLKTKYIKPDN
+229 YLKTKYIQPDN

-253 AKWKQGIKE
+253 AQWKQDIKR
-262 EKRTRYF
+262 EKKTRYF

-274 SSISNITVDD
+274 SSISNITVSD
-284 AKEMLSDTQ
+284 AKEMLSGTQ
-293 LYQDAAS
+293 LYQDATS

-342 YSDDAKGI
+342 YSNDAKGI

-365 LHERYLSKGGSY
+365 LHERYLSRGGSY
-377 YEGTSVADINKHY
+377 YEGTSAADINKHY

-395 WANAVV
+395 WAGAVV

>member
-8 EKQVIALLLSMLMAT
+8 EKQFIVLLLSVLMAT
-23 SSVVNCAADEA
+23 SSGVSCVADEA
-34 ESTQSIM
+34 ESTQSTM

-50 QTVTTTES
+50 QTETTTEN
-58 KKSVVVKH
+58 KERVVVKH

-77 KSKQHD
+77 KSKQH
-83 TKKNIKKKDTKKTKK
+83 NIKKNVKKK
-98 EKAAK
+98 EAK
-103 IIPMPKR
+103 IILMPKR
-110 TVRKKGCAS
+110 TIRKKGCVS
-119 IQKRIAQKKLNIKH
+119 IQKLINQKKLNIKH

-138 KKYRA
+138 KKYKT
-143 LIQKDQTK
+143 LIQKDQTR

-194 ELYQDQV
+194 ELYQDQE
-201 LSKIAATYV
+201 LSEIAATYV

-220 KEDAIDLND
+220 KEETINLND
-229 YLKTKYIKPDN
+229 YLKTKYIQPDN

-253 AKWKQGIKE
+253 AQWKQDIKR
-262 EKRTRYF
+262 EKKTRYF

-274 SSISNITVDD
+274 SSISNITVSD
-284 AKEMLSDTQ
+284 AKEMLSGTQ
-293 LYQDAAS
+293 LYQDATS

-342 YSDDAKGI
+342 YSNDAKGI

-377 YEGTSVADINKHY
+377 YEGTSAADINKHY

-395 WANAVV
+395 WAGAVV

>member
-8 EKQVIALLLSMLMAT
+8 EKQFIVLLLSVLMAT
-23 SSVVNCAADEA
+23 SSGVSCVADEA
-34 ESTQSIM
+34 ESTQSTM

-50 QTVTTTES
+50 QTVTTTEN
-58 KKSVVVKH
+58 KERVVVKH

-77 KSKQHD
+77 KSKQH
-83 TKKNIKKKDTKKTKK
+83 NIKKNVKKK
-98 EKAAK
+98 EAK
-103 IIPMPKR
+103 IILMPKR
-110 TVRKKGCAS
+110 TIRKKGCVS
-119 IQKRIAQKKLNIKH
+119 IQKRINQKKLNIKH

-138 KKYRA
+138 KKYKT
-143 LIQKDQTK
+143 LIQKDQTR

-194 ELYQDQV
+194 ELYQDQE
-201 LSKIAATYV
+201 LSEIAATYV

-220 KEDAIDLND
+220 KEETINLND
-229 YLKTKYIKPDN
+229 YLKTKYIQPDN
-240 TLQENI
+240 TLQGNI

-253 AKWKQGIKE
+253 AQWKQDIKK
-262 EKRTRYF
+262 EKKTRYF

-274 SSISNITVDD
+274 SSISNITVSD
-284 AKEMLSDTQ
+284 AKEMLSGTQ
-293 LYQDAAS
+293 LYQDATS

-342 YSDDAKGI
+342 YSNDAKGI

-377 YEGTSVADINKHY
+377 YEGTSAADINKHY

-395 WANAVV
+395 WASAVV

>member
-1 MRKGYRP
+1 
-8 EKQVIALLLSMLMAT
+8 MAT
-23 SSVVNCAADEA
+23 SSGVSCVADEA
-34 ESTQSIM
+34 ESTQSTM

-50 QTVTTTES
+50 QTVTTTEN
-58 KKSVVVKH
+58 KERVVVKH

-77 KSKQHD
+77 KSKQH
-83 TKKNIKKKDTKKTKK
+83 NIKKNVKKK
-98 EKAAK
+98 EAK
-103 IIPMPKR
+103 IILMPKR
-110 TVRKKGCAS
+110 TIRKKGCVS
-119 IQKRIAQKKLNIKH
+119 IQKRINQKKLNIKH

-138 KKYRA
+138 RKYKT
-143 LIQKDQTK
+143 LIQKDQTR

-194 ELYQDQV
+194 ELYQDQE
-201 LSKIAATYV
+201 LSEIAATYV

-220 KEDAIDLND
+220 KEETINLND
-229 YLKTKYIKPDN
+229 YLKTKYIQPDN

-253 AKWKQGIKE
+253 AQWKQDIKK
-262 EKRTRYF
+262 EKKTRYF

-274 SSISNITVDD
+274 SSISNITVSD
-284 AKEMLSDTQ
+284 AKEMLSGTQ
-293 LYQDAAS
+293 LYQDATS

-342 YSDDAKGI
+342 YSNDAKGI

-377 YEGTSVADINKHY
+377 YEGTSAADINKHY

-395 WANAVV
+395 WAGAVV

>member
-1 MRKGYRP
+1 
-8 EKQVIALLLSMLMAT
+8 MAT
-23 SSVVNCAADEA
+23 SSGVSCVADEA
-34 ESTQSIM
+34 ESTQSTM

-50 QTVTTTES
+50 QTVTTTEN
-58 KKSVVVKH
+58 KERVVVKH

-77 KSKQHD
+77 KSKQH
-83 TKKNIKKKDTKKTKK
+83 NIKKNVKKK
-98 EKAAK
+98 EAK
-103 IIPMPKR
+103 IILMPKR
-110 TVRKKGCAS
+110 TIRKKGCVS
-119 IQKRIAQKKLNIKH
+119 IQKRINQKKLNIKH

-138 KKYRA
+138 KKYKT
-143 LIQKDQTK
+143 LIQKDQTR

-194 ELYQDQV
+194 ELYQDQE
-201 LSKIAATYV
+201 LSEIAATYV

-220 KEDAIDLND
+220 KEETINLND
-229 YLKTKYIKPDN
+229 YLKTKYIQPDN

-253 AKWKQGIKE
+253 AQWKQDIKK
-262 EKRTRYF
+262 EKKTRYF

-274 SSISNITVDD
+274 SSISNITVSD
-284 AKEMLSDTQ
+284 AKEMLSGTQ
-293 LYQDAAS
+293 LYQDATS
-300 FVKAERIYH
+300 FVKSERIYH

-342 YSDDAKGI
+342 YSNDAKGI

-377 YEGTSVADINKHY
+377 YEGTSAADINKHY

-395 WANAVV
+395 WAGAVV

>member
-8 EKQVIALLLSMLMAT
+8 EKQFIVLLLSVLMAT
-23 SSVVNCAADEA
+23 SSGVSCVADEA
-34 ESTQSIM
+34 ESTQSTM

-50 QTVTTTES
+50 QTVTTTEN
-58 KKSVVVKH
+58 KERVVVKH

-77 KSKQHD
+77 KSKQH
-83 TKKNIKKKDTKKTKK
+83 NIKKNVKKK
-98 EKAAK
+98 EAK
-103 IIPMPKR
+103 IILMPKR
-110 TVRKKGCAS
+110 TIRKKGCVS
-119 IQKRIAQKKLNIKH
+119 IQKRINQKKLNIKH

-138 KKYRA
+138 KKYKT
-143 LIQKDQTK
+143 LIQKDQTR
-151 RIALS
+151 RISLS

-194 ELYQDQV
+194 ELYQDQE
-201 LSKIAATYV
+201 LSEIAATYV

-220 KEDAIDLND
+220 KEETINLND
-229 YLKTKYIKPDN
+229 YLKTKYIQPDN

-253 AKWKQGIKE
+253 AQWKQDIKK
-262 EKRTRYF
+262 EKKTRYF

-274 SSISNITVDD
+274 SSISNITVSD
-284 AKEMLSDTQ
+284 AKEMLSGTQ
-293 LYQDAAS
+293 LYQDATS

-342 YSDDAKGI
+342 YSNDAKGI

-377 YEGTSVADINKHY
+377 YEGTSAADINKHY

-395 WANAVV
+395 WASAVV

>member
-1 MRKGYRP
+1 
-8 EKQVIALLLSMLMAT
+8 MAT
-23 SSVVNCAADEA
+23 SSGVSCVADEA
-34 ESTQSIM
+34 ESTQSTM

-50 QTVTTTES
+50 QTVTTTEN
-58 KKSVVVKH
+58 KERVVVKH

-77 KSKQHD
+77 KSKQH
-83 TKKNIKKKDTKKTKK
+83 NIKKNVKKK
-98 EKAAK
+98 EAK
-103 IIPMPKR
+103 IILMPKR
-110 TVRKKGCAS
+110 TIRKKGCVT
-119 IQKRIAQKKLNIKH
+119 IQKRINQKKLNIKH

-138 KKYRA
+138 KKYKT
-143 LIQKDQTK
+143 LIQKDQTR

-194 ELYQDQV
+194 ELYQDQE
-201 LSKIAATYV
+201 LSEIAATYV

-220 KEDAIDLND
+220 KEETINLND
-229 YLKTKYIKPDN
+229 YLKTKYIQPDN

-253 AKWKQGIKE
+253 AQWKQDIKR
-262 EKRTRYF
+262 EKKTRYF

-274 SSISNITVDD
+274 SSISNITVSD
-284 AKEMLSDTQ
+284 AKEMLSGTQ
-293 LYQDAAS
+293 LYQDATS

-342 YSDDAKGI
+342 YSNDAKGI

-365 LHERYLSKGGSY
+365 LHERYLSRGGSY
-377 YEGTSVADINKHY
+377 YEGTSAADINKHY

-395 WANAVV
+395 WAGAVV

>member
-1 MRKGYRP
+1 
-8 EKQVIALLLSMLMAT
+8 MAT
-23 SSVVNCAADEA
+23 SSGVSCVADEA
-34 ESTQSIM
+34 ESTQSTM

-50 QTVTTTES
+50 QTVTTTEN
-58 KKSVVVKH
+58 KERVVVKH

-77 KSKQHD
+77 KSKQH
-83 TKKNIKKKDTKKTKK
+83 NIKKNVKKK
-98 EKAAK
+98 EAK
-103 IIPMPKR
+103 IILMPKR
-110 TVRKKGCAS
+110 TIRKKGCVS
-119 IQKRIAQKKLNIKH
+119 IQKRINQKKLNIKH

-138 KKYRA
+138 KKYKT
-143 LIQKDQTK
+143 LIQKDQTR

-194 ELYQDQV
+194 ELYQDQE
-201 LSKIAATYV
+201 LSEIAATYV

-220 KEDAIDLND
+220 KEETINLND
-229 YLKTKYIKPDN
+229 YLKTKYIQPDN

-253 AKWKQGIKE
+253 AQWKQDIKK
-262 EKRTRYF
+262 EKKTRYF

-274 SSISNITVDD
+274 SSISNITVSD
-284 AKEMLSDTQ
+284 AKEMLSGTQ
-293 LYQDAAS
+293 LYQDATS

-342 YSDDAKGI
+342 YSNDAKGI

-377 YEGTSVADINKHY
+377 YEGTSAANINKHY

-395 WANAVV
+395 WASAVV

>member
-8 EKQVIALLLSMLMAT
+8 EKQFIVLLLSVLMAT
-23 SSVVNCAADEA
+23 SSGVSCVADEA
-34 ESTQSIM
+34 ESTQSTM

-50 QTVTTTES
+50 QTETTTEN
-58 KKSVVVKH
+58 KERVVVKH

-77 KSKQHD
+77 KSKQH
-83 TKKNIKKKDTKKTKK
+83 NIKKNVKKK
-98 EKAAK
+98 EAK
-103 IIPMPKR
+103 IILMPKR
-110 TVRKKGCAS
+110 TIRKKGCVS
-119 IQKRIAQKKLNIKH
+119 IQKRINQKKLNIKH

-138 KKYRA
+138 KKYKT
-143 LIQKDQTK
+143 LIQKDQTR

-194 ELYQDQV
+194 ELYQDQE
-201 LSKIAATYV
+201 LSEIAATYV

-220 KEDAIDLND
+220 KEETINLND
-229 YLKTKYIKPDN
+229 YLKTKYIQPDN

-253 AKWKQGIKE
+253 AQWKQDIKR
-262 EKRTRYF
+262 EKKTRYF

-274 SSISNITVDD
+274 SSISNITVSD
-284 AKEMLSDTQ
+284 AKEMLSGTQ
-293 LYQDAAS
+293 LYQDATS

-342 YSDDAKGI
+342 YSNDAKGI

-377 YEGTSVADINKHY
+377 YEGTSAADINKHY

-395 WANAVV
+395 WAGAVV

>member
-8 EKQVIALLLSMLMAT
+8 EKQFIVLLLSVLMAT
-23 SSVVNCAADEA
+23 SSGVSCVADEA
-34 ESTQSIM
+34 ESTQSTM

-50 QTVTTTES
+50 QTVTTTEN
-58 KKSVVVKH
+58 KERVVVKH

-77 KSKQHD
+77 KSKQH
-83 TKKNIKKKDTKKTKK
+83 NIKKNVKKK
-98 EKAAK
+98 EAK
-103 IIPMPKR
+103 IILMPKR
-110 TVRKKGCAS
+110 TIRKKGCVT
-119 IQKRIAQKKLNIKH
+119 IQKRINQKKLNIKH

-138 KKYRA
+138 KKYKT
-143 LIQKDQTK
+143 LIQKDQTR

-194 ELYQDQV
+194 ELYQDQE
-201 LSKIAATYV
+201 LSEIAATYV

-220 KEDAIDLND
+220 KEETINLND
-229 YLKTKYIKPDN
+229 YLKTKYIQPDN

-253 AKWKQGIKE
+253 AQWKQDIKR
-262 EKRTRYF
+262 EKKTRYF

-274 SSISNITVDD
+274 SSVSNITVSD
-284 AKEMLSDTQ
+284 AKEMLSGTQ
-293 LYQDAAS
+293 LYQDATS

-342 YSDDAKGI
+342 YSNDAKGI

-377 YEGTSVADINKHY
+377 YEGTSAADINKHY

-395 WANAVV
+395 
-401 TYSYQ
+401 
-406 LMNKLN
+406 

>member
-8 EKQVIALLLSMLMAT
+8 EKQVVAMLLSVLMAT
-23 SSVVNCAADEA
+23 SSVVSCAADEV
-34 ESTQSIM
+34 ESTQSTM
-41 QQTESETTT
+41 QQTESETT

-58 KKSVVVKH
+58 KKNVVVKH

-77 KSKQHD
+77 KSKQHN
-83 TKKNIKKKDTKKTKK
+83 TKKKDTRKIKKKK
-98 EKAAK
+98 AVKT
-103 IIPMPKR
+103 IPMPKR

-119 IQKRIAQKKLNIKH
+119 IQKRIDQKKLNIKH

-138 KKYRA
+138 RKYRA

-194 ELYQDQV
+194 ELYQDQK
-201 LSKIAATYV
+201 LSEISATYV

-220 KEDAIDLND
+220 KEETIDLND
-229 YLKTKYIKPDN
+229 YLKTKYIQPDN
-240 TLQENI
+240 TLQEYI

-253 AKWKQGIKE
+253 AQWKQDRKE

-274 SSISNITVDD
+274 SSISNITVND
-284 AKEMLSDTQ
+284 AKEMLSGTQ

-300 FVKAERIYH
+300 FVKAERVYH

-314 LMGIAAHESAWGTS
+314 LMGVAAHESAWGTS

-365 LHERYLSKGGSY
+365 LNERYLSKGGSY

-395 WANAVV
+395 WASAVV
-401 TYSYQ
+401 TYGYQ